1 MGAVVTPA
9 AQREF
14 AFNRSDFEKV
24 RKTLMS
30 QAGIRLADSQ
40 DGMVYSRLARRLRA
54 LNMDSLHHSPWCAG
68 THPLMLDYLA
78 CS

>member
-30 QAGIRLADSQ
+30 QAGIRLADSK

-54 LNMDSLHHSPWCAG
+54 LNMDSFNEYLPMWRPPPTSRNNS
-68 THPLMLDYLA
+68 LMP
-78 CS
+78 